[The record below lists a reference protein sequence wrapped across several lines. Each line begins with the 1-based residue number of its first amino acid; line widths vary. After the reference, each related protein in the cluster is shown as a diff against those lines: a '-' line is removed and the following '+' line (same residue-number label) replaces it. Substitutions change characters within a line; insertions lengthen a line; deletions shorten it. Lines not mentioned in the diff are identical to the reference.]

1 MRITNFNQKPAD
13 RIKKIN
19 SYLKENH
26 GVQVTGF
33 HSRAKLQTVK
43 EKAESTLIKLRN
55 TNRKFNLDPEY
66 AKFLGVRDVIDVML
80 SEGIYAESP
89 AFESMCNEVKSTV
102 EGLMDSGYTVDE
114 ASKECMNRFRKDSR
128 YAYDD
133 EFVLPIVLKAAKDYM
148 EACSGMQEVAT
159 DMVQAPETDLN
170 EYLLRELAKE
180 VGMELDNVDAIKA
193 IEEKIE
199 MFAKVSGKSRD
210 AVVGFLNGLEED
222 AVAGGIQMFGKKV
235 SEQNK
240 FTGARKDAIAQ
251 GKDEFEVDGETYK
264 VTGDT
269 SDEKKQP
276 KKESMF
282 DDIIADMINEE
293 VEVEQA
299 EVVMAMRAL
308 SDDVQ
313 EHIERVGR
321 MINEDLPAIVDQ
333 LVAEFGTGI
342 DAASEGFI
350 AEIEPQHHPAG
361 AVTNQGHSSCR
372 RLKRQGRDLIMH
384 AIQQAFPAK
393 GPAGEHPIHTAGWDH
408 LHVSTVLR
416 SNPRRH
422 GRIGLVCDQK
432 SPEDHHRLRGCSS
445 HHHKS
450 IRSSHHQGT
459 CMADR

>member
-333 LVAEFGTGI
+333 LVAEFGAQSGAQVKQGAEQALTSVLDANKAGKDALDQIIGTLTGVETMTEPGM
-342 DAASEGFI
+342 DAGMGMED
-350 AEIEPQHHPAG
+350 PAG
-361 AVTNQGHSSCR
+361 MEEPVDNIPAAAGPEEEP
-372 RLKRQGRDLIMH
+372 LGRAPVD
-384 AIQQAFPAK
+384 A
-393 GPAGEHPIHTAGWDH
+393 
-408 LHVSTVLR
+408 
-416 SNPRRH
+416 
-422 GRIGLVCDQK
+422 
-432 SPEDHHRLRGCSS
+432 PEV
-445 HHHKS
+445 
-450 IRSSHHQGT
+450 
-459 CMADR
+459 